1 MPDLLALD
9 FQHFLDAS
17 AVRHKHLCPR
27 QVLGVRAALVGTRN
41 LDLKT
46 PRRDKRLLIISE
58 TDGCFI
64 DGLEAVTS
72 ASCGHRTLRIEDYG
86 KIAATFIDVRN
97 EQAVRVSPAINL
109 RHRAWEYAPGE
120 KRRYFAQLIAYQ
132 AMPDEELFTVQ
143 NVRLLQSIQSLI
155 SRAGVRVDCELCG
168 EEIINEREI
177 YQEGKILCK
186 GCAGDGYYTLK

>member
-64 DGLEAVTS
+64 DGLEAVTG